1 MTTFLLTLVGL
12 GGAFVLARAATRASS
27 SAHLRRLVPNPQWRL
42 PDFLRTR
49 GAVQLAR
56 AGIEVTPEGAAEIG
70 GAVLVAIVALTL
82 SLAPGLL
89 IPALVMTI
97 AGGII
102 GLRLSRNRA
111 EQKFVVLLPVFLEQ
125 IATALRGGAAVGE
138 ALHAVTMPGALG
150 TDLDRVDARIA
161 LGVGLGEALAVWP
174 LEHPRPEVR
183 ATAGAL
189 AIAATLGGRSANALD
204 GLAQSLRE
212 RVGARAEARAL
223 SAQGRLSAVVVGGAP
238 IGFLAFSALT
248 DPGSVGLLVN
258 TGTGRICLVAGL
270 ALEGLGALW
279 MRQIVSAGDVA

>member
-1 MTTFLLTLVGL
+1 MKTFLLTLAGL
-12 GGAFVLARAATRASS
+12 GGAIILARAATLASS

-111 EQKFVVLLPVFLEQ
+111 EQKFVVLFPVFLEQ
-125 IATALRGGAAVGE
+125 IAAALRGGAAVGE
-138 ALHAVTMPGALG
+138 ALRAVTMPGALG
-150 TDLDRVDARIA
+150 TDLDRVGARIA

-223 SAQGRLSAVVVGGAP
+223 SAQGRLSALVVGGAP

-258 TGTGRICLVAGL
+258 TGTGRICLVVGL